1 MKTVFF
7 NLLAC
12 IATLLPLAQANA
24 AGPASKT
31 FGGFAPGT
39 KATLTVTGV
48 ESTKLQNFVYTKCPI
63 PAGVAKFKKGQLV
76 KFTVGPKGEWTGP
89 NINLPFVKDD
99 GFSNNYVKRQSANFN
114 ADEADVFK
122 DTLNH
127 PVGVDFL
134 LYKETHGG
142 LGTIPVVYT
151 VKYTFSK

>member
-1 MKTVFF
+1 MKTVFL

-12 IATLLPLAQANA
+12 TAILLPLAQANA

-39 KATLTVTGV
+39 KATLTVTKV
-48 ESTKLQNFVYTKCPI
+48 ESMKLQNFVSTKCPI
-63 PAGVAKFKKGQLV
+63 PAGVAKFKKGQQV
-76 KFTVGPKGEWTGP
+76 KFTVGLKGEWTGP
-89 NINLPFVKDD
+89 NINLPFVKDN
-99 GFSNNYVKRQSANFN
+99 GPSNNYMKHRSTNFN
-114 ADEADVFK
+114 DDEADVFK

-127 PVGVDFL
+127 PVGADFF

>member
-12 IATLLPLAQANA
+12 TAALLPLARANA
-24 AGPASKT
+24 AGPTSKT

-39 KATLTVTGV
+39 KATLTVDKV
-48 ESTKLQNFVYTKCPI
+48 ESTKLQNFVSTKCPV
-63 PAGVAKFKKGQLV
+63 PAGVAKFKKGQQV

-89 NINLPFVKDD
+89 NINLPFVKDN
-99 GFSNNYVKRQSANFN
+99 GPSNNYMKHRSANFN
-114 ADEADVFK
+114 SDEADVFK

-127 PVGVDFL
+127 PVGADFL